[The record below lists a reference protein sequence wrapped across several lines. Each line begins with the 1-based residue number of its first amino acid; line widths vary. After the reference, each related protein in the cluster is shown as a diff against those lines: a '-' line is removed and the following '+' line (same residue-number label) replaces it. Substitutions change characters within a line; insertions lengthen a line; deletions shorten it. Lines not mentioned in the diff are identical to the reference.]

1 MQAQKCVTPQT
12 RMSARKQMS
21 AAESDASFNLV
32 PALRDCLSP
41 GIIVVSQRGQ
51 ICSCSPEAARFLAL
65 STAEMVSQ
73 PVSVLPPPLQVFVNE
88 AVFTPEKN
96 AAAELKITLAN
107 QLQRTLHAQ
116 ATPLCS
122 ATGEST
128 VVITLSDLS
137 GIVHIQQN
145 LERLDRL
152 ATAGT
157 LAAGMAHEVK
167 NALVA
172 VKTFVD
178 LLLEKNKDA
187 ELATLVGREMDR
199 VNKIIR
205 QLLKF
210 GSASRPVRDPVR
222 VHDVLDHSLRMVK
235 HQLDGKLISLR
246 RDFKATSD
254 TVAGDNHQL
263 EQVFV
268 NLFLNAVDA
277 TGTNGSLTVE
287 TEFISAAPPEIAAPS
302 YVGRPHVCIRVA
314 DTGAGIPEE
323 HLNQMFE
330 PFFTTKNHGTGLGLP
345 ITRRIIQEHHGRIT
359 VESQPNKGTTFSII
373 LPAAPPPA

>member
-1 MQAQKCVTPQT
+1 
-12 RMSARKQMS
+12 MSARFQHP
-21 AAESDASFNLV
+21 ADAEKGFNLV
-32 PALRDCLSP
+32 PALRECLAP
-41 GIIVVSQRGQ
+41 GVIVATRAGRILSITQ
-51 ICSCSPEAARFLAL
+51 EATALLGL
-65 STAEMVSQ
+65 STINPGEASL
-73 PVSVLPPPLQVFVNE
+73 SLLPPPLQIFIQESLAHLQAASHTELTISLPHQPQRQLHARALPFSIAPETE
-88 AVFTPEKN
+88 AVMV
-96 AAAELKITLAN
+96 TL
-107 QLQRTLHAQ
+107 T
-116 ATPLCS
+116 
-122 ATGEST
+122 
-128 VVITLSDLS
+128 DLS
-137 GIVHIQQN
+137 GVLHIQQN